1 MTCKQVLLY
10 QSGEL
15 SSQEAEA
22 FKKHLATCKDC
33 QARLA
38 LASATEQSL
47 MAPAA
52 PAELVEKV
60 LLKTTRRVSV
70 WKRFRAVLVGGVAAV
85 AIAVGVGV
93 HMWQQPSSFN
103 NTELVAYMSQ
113 SNQDEYATFLSD
125 LDLFEQTF

>member
-33 QARLA
+33 QAHLA
-38 LASATEQSL
+38 LANATEQSL
-47 MAPAA
+47 TAPAA

-60 LLKTTRRVSV
+60 LLKTTRRASA

-93 HMWQQPSSFN
+93 HMWQKPSFDN
-103 NTELVAYMSQ
+103 AELVAYMSQ

>member
-15 SSQEAEA
+15 TPQEAAA
-22 FKKHLATCKDC
+22 FKQHLATCKAC

-38 LASATEQSL
+38 WAQTVEQSVN
-47 MAPAA
+47 APAA
-52 PAELVEKV
+52 PAELVERV
-60 LLKTTRRVSV
+60 LLKTTRRPSV
-70 WKRFRAVLVGGVAAV
+70 WKRFRAVLVGGVAAI

-93 HMWQQPSSFN
+93 HMWQQPTFT